1 MGYITDGYDILLYSN
16 ITELMLLCGFI
27 DAKSGSSVAIALSV
41 VPIKPKT
48 VHAEPLVPTLF

>member
-1 MGYITDGYDILLYSN
+1 LLYSN
-16 ITELMLLCGFI
+16 ITELILLCGFI

-48 VHAEPLVPTLF
+48 VHVEPLVPTLF